1 MDRFA
6 EGNIVKHFKRETL
19 SDKEMKS
26 NKYLYQ
32 IKGFAIHTETGEK
45 LVIYQALYSPF
56 ETYARPAEMFC
67 GKVDRLKYPNINQK
81 FRFEKV

>member
-1 MDRFA
+1 MDRFE

-19 SDKEMKS
+19 SDKEMES

-32 IKGFAIHTETGEK
+32 IKGFAVHTETGEK

-56 ETYARPAEMFC
+56 ETYARPVEMFC
-67 GKVDRLKYPNINQK
+67 GKVDKLKYPNINQK
-81 FRFEKV
+81 YRFEKV

>member
-1 MDRFA
+1 MDRFE

-19 SDKEMKS
+19 SDKEMES

-32 IKGFAIHTETGEK
+32 IKGFAVHTETGEK

-56 ETYARPAEMFC
+56 ETYARPVEMFC

-81 FRFEKV
+81 YRFEKV

>member
-19 SDKEMKS
+19 SDKEMES

-56 ETYARPAEMFC
+56 ETYARPVEMFL
-67 GKVDRLKYPNINQK
+67 GEVDRLKYSNINQK
-81 FRFEKV
+81 YRFEKV

>member
-1 MDRFA
+1 MNRFS

-19 SDKEMKS
+19 SDKEMES

-56 ETYARPAEMFC
+56 ETYARPVEMFC
-67 GKVDRLKYPNINQK
+67 GEVDRLKYPNIKQK
-81 FRFEKV
+81 FRFERV

>member
-19 SDKEMKS
+19 SDKDMES

-32 IKGFAIHTETGEK
+32 IKGFAVHTETGEN

-56 ETYARPAEMFC
+56 ETYARPIEMFC
-67 GKVDRLKYPNINQK
+67 GEVDRLKYPNIKQK

>member
-1 MDRFA
+1 MGRFA

-19 SDKEMKS
+19 SDMEMES
-26 NKYLYQ
+26 NEYLYQ

-56 ETYARPAEMFC
+56 ETYARPVEMFL
-67 GKVDRLKYPNINQK
+67 GEVDRLKYPNINQK
-81 FRFEKV
+81 YRFEKV

>member
-19 SDKEMKS
+19 SDKDMES

-45 LVIYQALYSPF
+45 LVIYQSLYSPF
-56 ETYARPAEMFC
+56 ETYARPIEMFC
-67 GKVDRLKYPNINQK
+67 GEVDRLKYPNIKQK